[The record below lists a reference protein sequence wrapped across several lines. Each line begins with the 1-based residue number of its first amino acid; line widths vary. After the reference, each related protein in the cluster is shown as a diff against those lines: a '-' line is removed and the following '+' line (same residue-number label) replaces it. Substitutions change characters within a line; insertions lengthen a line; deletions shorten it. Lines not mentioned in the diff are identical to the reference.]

1 MIKSMLQSLNPI
13 KCFFFFLP
21 ALHTFGVQP
30 AGLVQQPSQVQ
41 TKRFATDFQFSDCA
55 PVNRSLPLEVQFMD
69 ESVACSRILSSFRRQ
84 CRVLYPGAGASVAL
98 QHAQCAEYNS
108 KDCFGT
114 ENISLRII
122 LDELWIFLKL

>member
-13 KCFFFFLP
+13 KCFFPSIAHLWCSASRTGTA
-21 ALHTFGVQP
+21 AL
-30 AGLVQQPSQVQ
+30 QVQ

-84 CRVLYPGAGASVAL
+84 CRVLYPGAGASMAL

-108 KDCFGT
+108 KDCFVT

-122 LDELWIFLKL
+122 LDELCIFLKL